1 MPLMSSAPL
10 VDPESIAEKESF
22 WYRDSISSRLLL
34 PLSWLFRL
42 VVHIR
47 YRYYLRNP
55 HRSWRSEVP
64 VCIVGNITAGGTG
77 KTPLLI
83 WLTQWLSIRGVKVG
97 VVSRGYGGSSNRYP
111 LEVNQ
116 NISAS
121 ECGDEPKLIASKT
134 KVPVIVD
141 PNRVRAA
148 KSLVSSH
155 TVDVILSDD
164 GLQHYSL
171 GRQLEMAVLDG
182 TRGVGNG
189 RFLPAGPLR
198 EPVKRLE
205 NVDWV
210 VSNSQASGVWEE
222 EWIMQVAPESFI
234 NLGDGTRQS
243 IHAARDSFTKNTI
256 AIAGIS
262 NPNRFKTL
270 LKNLGFDVKCVAF
283 PDHYRYTENDF
294 KKFSENI
301 FLVTEKDA
309 QKIKELPT
317 IASRCW
323 CLEIGINFSDKVDEF
338 LQNLFKSCGVTLQVP
353 A

>member
-1 MPLMSSAPL
+1 MSNAPL
-10 VDPESIAEKESF
+10 IDAEPNSGKESF
-22 WYRDSISSRLLL
+22 WYRDSIFSLLLL

-47 YRYYLRNP
+47 YRYYVGNP
-55 HRSWRSEVP
+55 HRSWQSEVP
-64 VCIVGNITAGGTG
+64 VCIVGNINVGGTG

-83 WLTQWLSIRGVKVG
+83 WLTQWLSARGVKVG
-97 VVSRGYGGSSNRYP
+97 VVSRGYGGSSRRYP

-116 NISAS
+116 TISAS
-121 ECGDEPKLIASKT
+121 ECGDEPLLIALKT

-141 PNRVRAA
+141 PDRVRAV

-205 NVDWV
+205 KVDWV
-210 VSNSQASGVWEE
+210 VSNSQTSGVWEE
-222 EWIMQVAPESFI
+222 EWIMQVTPESFV
-234 NLGDGTRQS
+234 NLGDGTRKS
-243 IHAARDSFTKNTI
+243 VHAARDSFTKNTI

-262 NPNRFKTL
+262 NPNRFKIL
-270 LKNLGFDVKCVAF
+270 LKNLGLDVDCVAF

-294 KKFSENI
+294 EKFSEEI

-309 QKIKELPT
+309 QKIKELKT

-323 CLEIGINFSDKVDEF
+323 YLEIGVNFSDDVDEF
-338 LQNLFKSCGVTLQVP
+338 LQHLFTSCGVTLQVP